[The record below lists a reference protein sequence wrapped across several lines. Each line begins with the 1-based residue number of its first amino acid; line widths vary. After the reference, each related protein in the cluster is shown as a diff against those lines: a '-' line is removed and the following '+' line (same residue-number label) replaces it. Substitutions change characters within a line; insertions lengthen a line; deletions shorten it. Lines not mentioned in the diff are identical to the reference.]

1 MLLCETGVSMT
12 QVSSTYNAFLLD
24 SNLQSARAPAPMRA
38 AVVAALQVRKPRVRE
53 AEWGPGGVLSSQH
66 KMR

>member
-1 MLLCETGVSMT
+1 MLFCEAGVSMT
-12 QVSSTYNAFLLD
+12 QVCTYNAFLLG
-24 SNLQSARAPAPMRA
+24 SNLQSARAPAPVRA

-53 AEWGPGGVLSSQH
+53 AEWGPGGVLSSRH